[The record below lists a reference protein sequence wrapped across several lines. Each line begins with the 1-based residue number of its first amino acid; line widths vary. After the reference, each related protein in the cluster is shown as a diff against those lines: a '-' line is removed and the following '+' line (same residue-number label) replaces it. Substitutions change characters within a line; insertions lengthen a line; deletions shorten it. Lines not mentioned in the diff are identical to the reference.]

1 MKKLG
6 IIGCGNMGGAM
17 LRKALQA
24 GLLPAEEV
32 IAADH
37 NEALLLGLKKELGI
51 SVTGDNRHAA
61 AAECVLLAVKPQYI
75 QDVAAEIAGHIAKD
89 ALILS
94 IVTGKDLRVLGRLLG
109 NEQAHI
115 IRIMPNTPALVGE
128 GVLAACRSPQVTQQE
143 WGFAQKLLSAMGMTE
158 EVPESLMDAITGVS
172 GSAPAFAFL
181 FLEALADAGV
191 RGGLPRGMAQRFAAQ
206 VLLGSAKLALETGR
220 HPGELKDM
228 VTSPAGTTIEG
239 VAVLERH
246 GFRFSVM
253 DAVDAAIRRAKSFHE
268 E

>member
-1 MKKLG
+1 M
-6 IIGCGNMGGAM
+6 
-17 LRKALQA
+17 
-24 GLLPAEEV
+24 
-32 IAADH
+32 
-37 NEALLLGLKKELGI
+37 
-51 SVTGDNRHAA
+51 
-61 AAECVLLAVKPQYI
+61 
-75 QDVAAEIAGHIAKD
+75 
-89 ALILS
+89 
-94 IVTGKDLRVLGRLLG
+94 GRLLG

-143 WGFAQKLLSAMGMTE
+143 WSFAQKLLSSMGMTE